1 MKSVK
6 TGCLWVM
13 GNSPCLVLSHQHWL
27 SPEGR
32 GSADG
37 NVTNEHSVWSRLW
50 NWLSRQLLSTLRRE
64 QQNSFLHNKV
74 VPLGWTDLSVYW
86 VWMKKKKQKK
96 KKTPAQTLMAVSF
109 KVSQPVLLPHQ
120 SPYENLWFNLKGR
133 SCWWTAAP
141 CGQLQSLN
149 KVSQF

>member
-86 VWMKKKKQKK
+86 VWMKKKK
-96 KKTPAQTLMAVSF
+96 KTPAQTLMAVSF

-141 CGQLQSLN
+141 CGQLRSLN